1 MPSLRQKIN
10 DMKIKKGFVLRQL
23 LGEYVVTGEGLERVN
38 FNKII
43 SLNAT
48 AAYLWE
54 QVQEKDFTV
63 EDLANLLTEKY
74 EVSPQTALN
83 DSRTLADSWKEAGL
97 IDE

>member
-1 MPSLRQKIN
+1 
-10 DMKIKKGFVLRQL
+10 MKIKKGFVLRQL

-54 QVQEKDFTV
+54 QVQDKDFTV
-63 EDLANLLTEKY
+63 EDLANLLTDKY
-74 EVSPQTALN
+74 EVSAETALE
-83 DSRTLADSWKEAGL
+83 DSGKLADSWKEAGL
-97 IDE
+97 IEE

>member
-1 MPSLRQKIN
+1 M
-10 DMKIKKGFVLRQL
+10 
-23 LGEYVVTGEGLERVN
+23 LGEYVVTGEGIERVN

-54 QVQEKDFTV
+54 QVQAKDFEV
-63 EDLANLLTEKY
+63 KDLANLLTEKY
-74 EVSPQTALN
+74 EVSMETALE
-83 DSRTLADSWKEAGL
+83 DSQKLADSWKDAGL

>member
-1 MPSLRQKIN
+1 
-10 DMKIKKGFVLRQL
+10 MKIKKGFVLRQL

-54 QVQEKDFTV
+54 QVQDKDFTV
-63 EDLANLLTEKY
+63 EDLAGLLTEKY
-74 EVSPQTALN
+74 EVSEEIALK

-97 IDE
+97 IE

>member
-1 MPSLRQKIN
+1 
-10 DMKIKKGFVLRQL
+10 MKIKKGFVLRQL

-54 QVQEKDFTV
+54 QVQDKDFTI
-63 EDLANLLTEKY
+63 EDLANLLTDKY
-74 EVSPQTALN
+74 EVSAETALK
-83 DSRTLADSWKEAGL
+83 DSQTLADSWKEAGL

>member
-1 MPSLRQKIN
+1 
-10 DMKIKKGFVLRQL
+10 MKIKKGFVLRQL

-54 QVQEKDFTV
+54 QVQDKDFTV
-63 EDLANLLTEKY
+63 EDLAGLLTEKY
-74 EVSPQTALN
+74 EVSAETALK
-83 DSRTLADSWKEAGL
+83 DSRTLADSWKDAGL
-97 IDE
+97 IEE

>member
-1 MPSLRQKIN
+1 
-10 DMKIKKGFVLRQL
+10 MKLKKGFVLRQL

-54 QVQEKDFTV
+54 QIQDKDFDA
-63 EDLANLLTEKY
+63 EKLCDLLVDHY
-74 EVSPQTALN
+74 EVDRETALK
-83 DSRTLADSWKEAGL
+83 DSETLINSWKEAGL
-97 IDE
+97 IED

>member
-1 MPSLRQKIN
+1 
-10 DMKIKKGFVLRQL
+10 MKIKKGFVLRQL

-43 SLNAT
+43 SLNSP

-54 QVQEKDFTV
+54 QVQDKDFSV
-63 EDLANLLTEKY
+63 EDLSRLLTDKY
-74 EVSPQTALN
+74 EVSEETALE
-83 DSRTLADSWKEAGL
+83 DSRKLADSWKEAGL

>member
-1 MPSLRQKIN
+1 
-10 DMKIKKGFVLRQL
+10 MKIKKGFVLRQL

-54 QVQEKDFTV
+54 QVQDKDFTV
-63 EDLANLLTEKY
+63 EDLANFLTEKY
-74 EVSPQTALN
+74 EVSAEIALK
-83 DSRTLADSWKEAGL
+83 DSQTLADSWKEAGL